1 MNKLQAAINK
11 HTKTQKIAVEKYE
24 IMRLAYRKKM
34 ELIINKADDAEIAN
48 ANAEYTNATAIY
60 DEAEKIAKDAEMQ
73 FYIICALYRRLK

>member
-1 MNKLQAAINK
+1 MNKLQAASNK
-11 HTKTQKIAVEKYE
+11 HIATQKIAVEKYE

-48 ANAEYTNATAIY
+48 ANAEYTNATAIH
-60 DEAEKIAKDAEMQ
+60 DEADKIAKDAEMQ

>member
-1 MNKLQAAINK
+1 MNKLQAASNK
-11 HTKTQKIAVEKYE
+11 HIATQKIAVEKYE

-34 ELIINKADDAEIAN
+34 ELIINKAHDAEIAN

-60 DEAEKIAKDAEMQ
+60 DETEKIAKNAEMQ